1 MIQGATGQLTPAHMA
16 PTPIPI
22 TSIGDPRIAVYRNLK
37 DRDLSREGG
46 GRFIAEGELVVRRLL
61 ESDFACE
68 SVLLATRRVA
78 EIAPLVPP
86 HVPIFAG
93 PAEVVHE
100 VVGFKFH
107 AGVMAVGVRKPS
119 LAVEQLASTWGES
132 DRVTLVVCPELSNT
146 ENLGSLIRIAAGFG
160 ATAMVLGRHCCDPF
174 YRQSVRVSMGTIFR
188 LPIVQSKDL
197 LADLKMLRERW
208 GVKTIATVCRHD
220 AEPLAGAGRPGRV
233 AILFGNEAQGL
244 GADYVGECDRRVTIP
259 MQLGTDSLNVS
270 VAAGIVMY
278 HFTQLEVA
286 RASRL

>member
-1 MIQGATGQLTPAHMA
+1 MA

-61 ESDFACE
+61 ESDYPCE
-68 SVLLATRRVA
+68 SVLLATRRVE

-93 PAEVVHE
+93 PAEVVHD

-107 AGVMAVGVRKPS
+107 AGVMAVGVRKAP
-119 LAVEQLASTWGES
+119 LTIEHLASTWRAN

-160 ATAMVLGRHCCDPF
+160 ANAMVLGQHCCDPF

-188 LPIVQSKDL
+188 LPIVQSQNL
-197 LADLKMLRERW
+197 LSDLKGLKERW
-208 GVKTIATVCRHD
+208 VVEAVATVCDAD
-220 AEPLAGAGRPGRV
+220 AEPLAHARRPDRIAV
-233 AILFGNEAQGL
+233 LFGNEAQGL
-244 GADYVGECDRRVTIP
+244 AADYVAACDRRVTIP

-270 VAAGIVMY
+270 IAAGIVMY
-278 HFTQLEVA
+278 HFAQY
-286 RASRL
+286 ASAVGPPSYR